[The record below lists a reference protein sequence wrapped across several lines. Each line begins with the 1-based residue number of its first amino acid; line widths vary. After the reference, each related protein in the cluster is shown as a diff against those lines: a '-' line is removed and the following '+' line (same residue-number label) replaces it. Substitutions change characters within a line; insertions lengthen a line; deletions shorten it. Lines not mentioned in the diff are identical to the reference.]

1 MPRPT
6 LAHLRGPVGERPR
19 CHWNRP
25 RPLPPQ
31 IWRTKSGPSL
41 PDDRRT
47 SEWPLLQSGCRRGS
61 QDLPGC
67 PDHGPTSE
75 HPWAAGA
82 GCSRGPAGLGQRVAA
97 DDQLHD
103 IARVSQ
109 ERHGQAAVK
118 VPRADVVDL
127 HTRTAMG
134 QTASTQP
141 GLKWVRTSQHTD
153 PARPGHVS
161 V

>member
-1 MPRPT
+1 MAT
-6 LAHLRGPVGERPR
+6 SPV
-19 CHWNRP
+19 W
-25 RPLPPQ
+25 
-31 IWRTKSGPSL
+31 
-41 PDDRRT
+41 
-47 SEWPLLQSGCRRGS
+47 LQAWS

-82 GCSRGPAGLGQRVAA
+82 GRSRGPAGLGQRVAA

-103 IARVSQ
+103 IARVGQ

-127 HTRTAMG
+127 HKHTHGADGAHSAWAQAGEDFPTHRPCPARTRVI
-134 QTASTQP
+134 
-141 GLKWVRTSQHTD
+141 LHTD
-153 PARPGHVS
+153 TEAGTPM
-161 V
+161 